1 VSENTLKDQPGDRIA
16 KVLARAG
23 VCSRRDAEKLIEAG
37 KVSVNGQVL
46 TSPAIKVTGKDK
58 ILVEG
63 KAIPMA
69 EPTRLWRYHKPKGLV
84 TTHKDP
90 EGRPT
95 VFSVMPKEMPRVV
108 SVGRLDVN
116 SEGIL
121 LLTNDGE
128 LARRLELPATG
139 WLRKY
144 RARVF
149 GKVEQE
155 KLDRLTK
162 GVVIEGV
169 KYKVESAE
177 LERVQS
183 GNAWVNIA
191 LREGKNREVKVLM
204 ESIGCKVNRLIRVSY
219 GPFQLG
225 NLEERTVDEVAA
237 HVLREELGLKNVRPN
252 AAKAKPRPVRK
263 TKTRSGPKKV
273 AGKPPAKPSGKTGGK
288 PRVKSGGKPR
298 S

>member
-1 VSENTLKDQPGDRIA
+1 MESEVTTNSLKDQPGERIA

-23 VCSRRDAEKLIEAG
+23 VCSRRDAEKLIEDG
-37 KVSVNGQVL
+37 RVSVNGEVL
-46 TSPAIKVTGKDK
+46 ASPALKVTPKDT
-58 ILVEG
+58 ILVDR
-63 KAIPMA
+63 KPIPTQ
-69 EPTRLWRYHKPKGLV
+69 EPTRLWRYHKPRGLV

-90 EGRPT
+90 EGRST
-95 VFSVMPKEMPRVV
+95 VFDALPNDLPRVV
-108 SVGRLDVN
+108 SIGRLDVN

-149 GKVEQE
+149 GKVVQE
-155 KLDRLTK
+155 DLNKLKK
-162 GVVIEGV
+162 GVRIDGIR
-169 KYKVESAE
+169 YKVEDAE

-183 GNAWVNIA
+183 DNAWVMIS
-191 LREGKNREVKVLM
+191 LREGKNREVKRLM

-225 NLEERTVDEVAA
+225 KLKEGVADEVSAQM
-237 HVLREELGLKNVRPN
+237 LRDELGIKSAGPVKQTTRPKTN
-252 AAKAKPRPVRK
+252 ARPRP
-263 TKTRSGPKKV
+263 KK
-273 AGKPPAKPSGKTGGK
+273 KM
-288 PRVKSGGKPR
+288 KPR
-298 S
+298 SKSRQPKARRS